1 MMMKCGFLSVA
12 VAAAA
17 LCQTASAFSVQ
28 RECKMSMNGIDSNA
42 DTRRGFLNTVAGA
55 GMAAASSVLLP
66 QPAAA
71 VGGTNK
77 VNAQLTGYE

>member
-1 MMMKCGFLSVA
+1 
-12 VAAAA
+12 
-17 LCQTASAFSVQ
+17 
-28 RECKMSMNGIDSNA
+28 MSMNGIDSNA